1 MKLLNPTH
9 FCLQPTQ
16 LPVCPCET
24 EVSAMALQV
33 CALGGPPCHL
43 AGRHGNM
50 GRAERPRVQIPSPP
64 LSGSSITCPK
74 LNNHLMFPPKPAPP
88 LLTSSPQFSSSFT
101 SLQPH
106 CPPLNTADSHPR
118 TFAPA
123 SPSTWKCF
131 FLRHTHG
138 WLSHLLQV
146 FTQCHHVNE
155 AKPGHHPRS
164 HPSPAVFPQ
173 QLPLSTTLCDF
184 DLFRVYHLPSSI
196 RIKVAQAMVESW

>member
-9 FCLQPTQ
+9 FCFQPTQ

-74 LNNHLMFPPKPAPP
+74 LNNHLMFPPKPAHFITSILLLVHIPPTALSPLKHSRFPPQDLCTSQSLYLEMLFSQTHTWLALSSPSSLHTMSPCQRGQAWPPPP
-88 LLTSSPQFSSSFT
+88 LPPFT
-101 SLQPH
+101 RCVS
-106 CPPLNTADSHPR
+106 TAVA
-118 TFAPA
+118 TFY
-123 SPSTWKCF
+123 
-131 FLRHTHG
+131 
-138 WLSHLLQV
+138 
-146 FTQCHHVNE
+146 N
-155 AKPGHHPRS
+155 
-164 HPSPAVFPQ
+164 
-173 QLPLSTTLCDF
+173 
-184 DLFRVYHLPSSI
+184 
-196 RIKVAQAMVESW
+196 AM

>member
-1 MKLLNPTH
+1 MSPKFLLW
-9 FCLQPTQ
+9 
-16 LPVCPCET
+16 PCRFVPWGDPLAT
-24 EVSAMALQV
+24 WPADMATWEG
-33 CALGGPPCHL
+33 LGDLESRSHL
-43 AGRHGNM
+43 C
-50 GRAERPRVQIPSPP
+50 

-74 LNNHLMFPPKPAPP
+74 LNNHLIFPPKPVPP
-88 LLTSSPQFSSSFT
+88 LLTSSPQLSSSFT

-106 CPPLNTADSHPR
+106 CPPCASLNTAGSYPR
-118 TFAPA
+118 TFALA
-123 SPSTWKCF
+123 IPSTWKWF

-173 QLPLSTTLCDF
+173 QLPPSTTLCDF
-184 DLFRVYHLPSSI
+184 YLFIVYCLPSSI
-196 RIKVAQAMVESW
+196 RIKVAQAMVESR